1 MSVTCFDLVV
11 ACTKTTHYLPSAL
24 FWLACGLTLYIHS
37 RFLCCVSSTFA
48 WLCACVQEAEEARC
62 TLLELQAVAA
72 AVESSGQSK
81 AEAQARAE
89 RLLIEGQSAIE
100 CEATL
105 TPPLS

>member
-1 MSVTCFDLVV
+1 MH
-11 ACTKTTHYLPSAL
+11 TTDVLPPL
-24 FWLACGLTLYIHS
+24 CVCGM
-37 RFLCCVSSTFA
+37 
-48 WLCACVQEAEEARC
+48 QEAEEARH

-100 CEATL
+100 CEIQNTRPHMYTFCIYQSACNVYYVR
-105 TPPLS
+105 

>member
-1 MSVTCFDLVV
+1 M
-11 ACTKTTHYLPSAL
+11 
-24 FWLACGLTLYIHS
+24 
-37 RFLCCVSSTFA
+37 
-48 WLCACVQEAEEARC
+48 QEAEEARH

-100 CEATL
+100 CEIQNTHHHVYNL
-105 TPPLS
+105 CIYLSPCNIYYVR

>member
-1 MSVTCFDLVV
+1 MFIPHHFALSVVCIF
-11 ACTKTTHYLPSAL
+11 
-24 FWLACGLTLYIHS
+24 
-37 RFLCCVSSTFA
+37 
-48 WLCACVQEAEEARC
+48 VQEAEEARH

-100 CEATL
+100 RETHSMHPC
-105 TPPLS
+105 S

>member
-1 MSVTCFDLVV
+1 MHATDV
-11 ACTKTTHYLPSAL
+11 LPL
-24 FWLACGLTLYIHS
+24 CLYGM
-37 RFLCCVSSTFA
+37 
-48 WLCACVQEAEEARC
+48 QEAEEARH

-100 CEATL
+100 CEMQNTRPHMYNFCIYQSAYYVR
-105 TPPLS
+105 

>member
-1 MSVTCFDLVV
+1 MYF
-11 ACTKTTHYLPSAL
+11 
-24 FWLACGLTLYIHS
+24 
-37 RFLCCVSSTFA
+37 
-48 WLCACVQEAEEARC
+48 VQEAEEARH

-100 CEATL
+100 CKECATSS
-105 TPPLS
+105 TIEWPVHA